1 MEILGSTPLDQVF
14 DRCIDLWHN
23 DPGIAVP
30 ADVAANE
37 LALRLAHRNFLLWH
51 EEDKARRKDVDDS
64 AIAAVKRSIDVLNQQ
79 RNDLI
84 ERLDEEILAW
94 LEQRERVSETEEINS
109 ESPGSIVDRVSILS
123 LKICHMREDT
133 LRGDITEEHRLRS
146 QQRLEVLVMQ
156 RADLLRALGKLF
168 DDYLQGAKKMKV
180 YRQYK
185 MYNDPKLNPELYK
198 SARSGGGE

>member
-64 AIAAVKRSIDVLNQQ
+64 AIAAVKRSIDVPSL
-79 RNDLI
+79 
-84 ERLDEEILAW
+84 EIDRSSSTPSTVATASSRRW
-94 LEQRERVSETEEINS
+94 VISD
-109 ESPGSIVDRVSILS
+109 SISS
-123 LKICHMREDT
+123 
-133 LRGDITEEHRLRS
+133 
-146 QQRLEVLVMQ
+146 
-156 RADLLRALGKLF
+156 
-168 DDYLQGAKKMKV
+168 GAAP
-180 YRQYK
+180 R
-185 MYNDPKLNPELYK
+185 
-198 SARSGGGE
+198 